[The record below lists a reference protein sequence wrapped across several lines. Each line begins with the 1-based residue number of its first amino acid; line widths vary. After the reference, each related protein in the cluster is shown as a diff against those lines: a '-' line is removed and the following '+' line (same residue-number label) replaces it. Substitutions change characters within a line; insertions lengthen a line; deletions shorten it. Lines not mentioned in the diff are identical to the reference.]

1 MKKINFGMPRSSC
14 YFSFNALH
22 TGYFFTLFS
31 RLLTI
36 FTIDLLDLLSGT
48 IRVSNSLD
56 PDQDRPSGA
65 KYLQSLSAEDKIHRR
80 QAKGN
85 SLHAR

>member
-14 YFSFNALH
+14 YFPFNALH

-56 PDQDRPSGA
+56 PDQDRPFGA
-65 KYLQSLSAEDKIHRR
+65 KCLQSLSAEDKIRR
-80 QAKGN
+80 
-85 SLHAR
+85 